1 MWADIEDVA
10 VAYVRDL
17 FPVGSCRAGEMP
29 NNPNY
34 PFCLVTRV
42 AGDDDKVTDYPSID
56 VDLFDRAGNYTSLS
70 TLARQLH
77 KRMVQW
83 SNKITVVLDT
93 GERVRIDRCLTAQAP
108 ILEDYDDDS
117 LVRMVGRYRLENR
130 AQTAA

>member
-1 MWADIEDVA
+1 MWADIEDTT
-10 VAYVRDL
+10 VAYLRDL
-17 FPVGSCRAGEMP
+17 FAPGSCRAGEMP
-29 NNPNY
+29 TNPTY

-42 AGDDDKVTDYPSID
+42 AGDDDKVTDYPSVD
-56 VDLFDRAGNYTSLS
+56 VDLFDLKGNYTSLS
-70 TLARQLH
+70 TLSRRVH
-77 KRMVQW
+77 ERMVKW
-83 SNKITVVLDT
+83 SNKVTVVLDT